1 MSSMIEITQ
10 ERFDTAALSSVPIVK
25 MMRQEDMAR
34 WDEFVMSCPDATF
47 FHRSG
52 WKKVIED
59 AFGHRTWFMYAEC
72 DGKIEGVLPLAEI
85 NSLFFGHALSAL
97 PFCVY
102 GGVAAIS
109 ESAKEALD
117 LAAQKLASEL
127 KVGHLEYRNTKPHH
141 PEWSAKD
148 LYVTFRKEI
157 VEEAEQN
164 MLAIPRKQR
173 AMIRKGIKAGLQS
186 NVDQDI
192 ERFFFAYST
201 SVHRL
206 GTPVFSKK
214 YFRLLKEIF
223 SDDCELLTITK
234 DGRIISSVMSFYFR
248 DEVLPYYGGG
258 TSEAREVAG
267 NDFMYWELMRRACER
282 GYKIFDFGRSKLGTG
297 AFDFKKNW
305 GFEPQPLYYEYQL
318 HRAKAVPEHN
328 PLNPKY
334 AIFIRTW
341 QKLPLTLANILGP
354 HIVKNLG

>member
-1 MSSMIEITQ
+1 MNSMIEITQ

-25 MMRQEDMAR
+25 MMEQKDMAR
-34 WDEFVMSCPDATF
+34 WDEFVMRCPDATF

-52 WKKVIED
+52 WKKIIEN

-72 DGKIEGVLPLAEI
+72 DGKIEGILPLAEI

-192 ERFFFAYST
+192 ERFF
-201 SVHRL
+201 
-206 GTPVFSKK
+206 
-214 YFRLLKEIF
+214 RLLDKRPPAWNTCF
-223 SDDCELLTITK
+223 FK
-234 DGRIISSVMSFYFR
+234 
-248 DEVLPYYGGG
+248 
-258 TSEAREVAG
+258 
-267 NDFMYWELMRRACER
+267 
-282 GYKIFDFGRSKLGTG
+282 KIF
-297 AFDFKKNW
+297 
-305 GFEPQPLYYEYQL
+305 PLAQRNFFRRL
-318 HRAKAVPEHN
+318 
-328 PLNPKY
+328 
-334 AIFIRTW
+334 RTFNHYKRR
-341 QKLPLTLANILGP
+341 QNY
-354 HIVKNLG
+354 